1 VHRSVDLGMRK
12 EDTRLPLKKRK
23 RKKKKQKKILGDMLQ
38 L

>member
-23 RKKKKQKKILGDMLQ
+23 RKKEEAEEEGTR
-38 L
+38 